1 MKVEDSHIM
10 NILYSPIMYVHS
22 DKISEFHSSKNVLND
37 VILNY
42 WIINQY
48 QLEHL
53 PETWQPD
60 DAVSALLF
68 NHWQIIPKI
77 ADLIGGYLLR
87 EQLLIEKLSL
97 IHDSKLLAF
106 ISLPLRHTVTVSQ
119 QSKSIDRSVWG
130 IAFIIGLTKNLPIAL
145 RQRLHLFFPKEIL
158 LPTPY
163 IAITPDHINLLK
175 MAINYAYDS

>member
-1 MKVEDSHIM
+1 MKIDDSRLM
-10 NILYSPIMYVHS
+10 NILYSPITYIHS
-22 DKISEFHSSKNVLND
+22 DKISEFHSSINILTD

-42 WIINQY
+42 WIIDQY
-48 QLEHL
+48 QLENL
-53 PETWQPD
+53 PDTWLPD
-60 DAVSALLF
+60 DAVSTLLF
-68 NHWQIIPKI
+68 HHWQMIPKV

-97 IHDSKLLAF
+97 IRDSRLLAF
-106 ISLPLRHTVTVSQ
+106 ISLPIRHTVTVSQ
-119 QSKSIDRSVWG
+119 QSKSADRSVWG

-145 RQRLHLFFPKEIL
+145 RQRLRLFFPKDIL